1 MSGTAYIPQM
11 QPWIGEE
18 EKKAVV
24 EYLDSGGWL
33 TEFTR
38 TRDLEQAIA
47 AYVGARHVAM
57 VTNGT
62 VSLFAAL
69 AALGVGAG
77 HEVLVPDLTMIASAN
92 TVLLAGAIP
101 VFVDV
106 EPSTLC
112 LDLDQAE
119 RHITERTKAIMLVSF
134 NGRAPDMERAVALAR
149 RHRLF
154 LVEDAAQALG
164 SRWRGRHLGTFGDI
178 GSFSFSSPKVI
189 TMGQGGALVTD
200 DDALMARVLKVK
212 DFGRVKAGVDEHDA
226 LGYNFKFTDL
236 QAVIGLAQMAKLDWR
251 VQRKKEIFA
260 RYRAELAD
268 VREVAFVAT
277 NLEETSPWFIDVLV
291 PDPRALRQH
300 LHERGIGTRP
310 FYPPV
315 HTQAPYHRPGS
326 FPETERASRQ
336 GLWLPSSSF
345 LEDGTVKRICG
356 EIRAFYRPRA

>member
-47 AYVGARHVAM
+47 AYVGGRHVAM
-57 VTNGT
+57 VMNGT

-92 TVLLAGAIP
+92 TVLLAGATP

-106 EPSTLC
+106 DPSTLC
-112 LDLDQAE
+112 LDLEQAE

>member
-1 MSGTAYIPQM
+1 MSAAEYIAQM

-24 EYLDSGGWL
+24 DYLDSGGWL
-33 TEFTR
+33 TEFAR
-38 TRDLEQAIA
+38 TRELEQAIG

-57 VTNGT
+57 VSNGT

-92 TVLLAGAIP
+92 TVLLAGATP

-112 LDLDQAE
+112 LDLEQAE
-119 RHITERTKAIMLVSF
+119 RHVTERTKAIMLVSF
-134 NGRAPDMERAVALAR
+134 NGRAPDMARAVALAR
-149 RHRLF
+149 RHGLF

-189 TMGQGGALVTD
+189 TTGQGGALVTD
-200 DDALMARVLKVK
+200 DAALMARVLKVK
-212 DFGRVKAGVDEHDA
+212 DFGRVQAGVDEHDA

-236 QAVIGLAQMAKLDWR
+236 QAVIGLAQMTKLDWR
-251 VQRKKEIFA
+251 VQRKRDMFA
-260 RYRAELAD
+260 LYQAELAD
-268 VREVAFVAT
+268 VRGVAFVET
-277 NLEETSPWFIDVLV
+277 DLEATSPWFIDVLV
-291 PDPRALRQH
+291 PDARALRQH
-300 LHERGIGTRP
+300 LHERGIGSRP
-310 FYPPV
+310 
-315 HTQAPYHRPGS
+315 
-326 FPETERASRQ
+326 
-336 GLWLPSSSF
+336 
-345 LEDGTVKRICG
+345 
-356 EIRAFYRPRA
+356 

>member
-47 AYVGARHVAM
+47 AYVGGRHVAM
-57 VTNGT
+57 VMNGT

-92 TVLLAGAIP
+92 TVLLAGAAP

-106 EPSTLC
+106 DPSTLC
-112 LDLDQAE
+112 LDLEQAE

>member
-47 AYVGARHVAM
+47 TYVGARHVAM
-57 VTNGT
+57 VANGT

-92 TVLLAGAIP
+92 TVLLAGASP

-106 EPSTLC
+106 DPSTLC
-112 LDLDQAE
+112 LDLEQAE

-189 TMGQGGALVTD
+189 TTGQGGALVTD
-200 DDALMARVLKVK
+200 DDALIARVLKVK

-236 QAVIGLAQMAKLDWR
+236 QAVIGLAQMSSSTGASSAR
-251 VQRKKEIFA
+251 RRSSR

-315 HTQAPYHRPGS
+315 HTQAPYRRPGS

>member
-1 MSGTAYIPQM
+1 
-11 QPWIGEE
+11 
-18 EKKAVV
+18 
-24 EYLDSGGWL
+24 
-33 TEFTR
+33 
-38 TRDLEQAIA
+38 
-47 AYVGARHVAM
+47 
-57 VTNGT
+57 
-62 VSLFAAL
+62 
-69 AALGVGAG
+69 
-77 HEVLVPDLTMIASAN
+77 
-92 TVLLAGAIP
+92 
-101 VFVDV
+101 
-106 EPSTLC
+106 
-112 LDLDQAE
+112 
-119 RHITERTKAIMLVSF
+119 
-134 NGRAPDMERAVALAR
+134 
-149 RHRLF
+149 
-154 LVEDAAQALG
+154 
-164 SRWRGRHLGTFGDI
+164 
-178 GSFSFSSPKVI
+178 
-189 TMGQGGALVTD
+189 
-200 DDALMARVLKVK
+200 VK